1 MRSRRILLVEDN
13 ATDEIL
19 TMRALRRCGVAT
31 DIIVAHDGA
40 EALDYLFASGA
51 HAARDPH
58 DLPVLVVLDLKLPRI
73 DGLGVL
79 ARIRGEAITRYLPVV
94 VLTSSD
100 EQQDIRACYSAG
112 ANSYV
117 RKPVDSEHFAETVER
132 LCRYWLLSNERV
144 SPGHAE

>member
-1 MRSRRILLVEDN
+1 MRSSRILLAEDN

-19 TMRALRRCGVAT
+19 TLRALRRCGAAT
-31 DIIVAHDGA
+31 DIVVAHDGA
-40 EALDYLFASGA
+40 EALEYLFATGA
-51 HAARDPH
+51 YAGRDPR
-58 DLPVLVVLDLKLPRI
+58 DLPVLVLLDLKLPRI

-79 ARIRGEAITRYLPVV
+79 ARIRAEDATRYLPVV

-100 EQQDIRACYSAG
+100 EEQDILACYHAG

-117 RKPVDSEHFAETVER
+117 RKPVDSERFAETVER

-144 SPGHAE
+144 VPDARD